1 VASEQTVVVSL
12 TKRDTESLLQAVPAA
27 YHTQINDVLLAALL
41 RAFGQRYGMR
51 SLWIDLEGHGREAGL
66 IDGVDLSRTVG
77 WFTTI
82 FPVLLKRGAEDLAPE
97 AELLSIQQQL
107 REIPNRGIGY
117 GVLRCLKED
126 DRLSQRLRA
135 LPPATLSFNYLGQFD
150 QTISE
155 ASLFAGLK
163 WATSSRSPNQRRS
176 HLLEIVC
183 LILNGRL
190 EMAWSYA
197 PTIHR
202 RSTIEGLA
210 HAFMDALTTIIARAT
225 SLEPTAS
232 LSSRPEL
239 NLSQDQL
246 SRVLSEIRVGQNE
259 VKHG

>member
-1 VASEQTVVVSL
+1 
-12 TKRDTESLLQAVPAA
+12 
-27 YHTQINDVLLAALL
+27 
-41 RAFGQRYGMR
+41 M
-51 SLWIDLEGHGREAGL
+51 
-66 IDGVDLSRTVG
+66 
-77 WFTTI
+77 
-82 FPVLLKRGAEDLAPE
+82 
-97 AELLSIQQQL
+97 
-107 REIPNRGIGY
+107 
-117 GVLRCLKED
+117 
-126 DRLSQRLRA
+126 
-135 LPPATLSFNYLGQFD
+135 PPATLSFNYLGQFD

-190 EMAWSYA
+190 ETAWSYA
-197 PTIHR
+197 PTIHH

-232 LSSRPEL
+232 LPSRPEL

-246 SRVLSEIRVGQNE
+246 SRVLSEIRLGQNE